1 MSLSSFMIRE
11 IITLEI
17 DDNLSKA
24 KQVFD
29 KNNIHHILIKNGK
42 ELAGIITDRDLYK
55 HLSPNVGT
63 KKETPKDT
71 ILLSKKI
78 HLIMSRELVTAN
90 ENTTLNQAV
99 LLFHDHHI
107 SCLPIVDENFH
118 PVGII
123 SWRDI
128 IKIIAIQY
136 RMKLASQNNN
146 PDINIV

>member
-78 HLIMSRELVTAN
+78 HLIMRRNLITAS
-90 ENTTLNQAV
+90 ENITLNEAV
-99 LLFHDHHI
+99 LLFYDNKI
-107 SCLPIVDENFH
+107 SCIPVINEKHF

-123 SWRDI
+123 TWRDI
-128 IKIIAIQY
+128 IKVIAVQY
-136 RMKLASQNNN
+136 RRKTNAS
-146 PDINIV
+146 